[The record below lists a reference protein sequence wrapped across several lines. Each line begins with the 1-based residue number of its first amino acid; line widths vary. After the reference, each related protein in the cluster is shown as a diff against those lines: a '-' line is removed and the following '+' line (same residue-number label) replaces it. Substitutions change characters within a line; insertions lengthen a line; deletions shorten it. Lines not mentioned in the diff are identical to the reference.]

1 MASPIRDKRANRRVG
16 VLAVLLALGLA
27 GGAARAFCL
36 QVGDAPHPAALARS
50 EHDGPAE
57 TIPAIRGTIFD
68 ATGVPL
74 AIGEQETTV
83 VADPQQV
90 ENPRG
95 IALAAHALL
104 GANANALYPQLL
116 DRKRQF
122 VFIERFADPTSAARF
137 L

>member
-27 GGAARAFCL
+27 GMFARAFWL
-36 QVGDAPHPAALARS
+36 QVVDAPHLAALARS

-74 AIGEQETTV
+74 AIGEQETTI

-95 IALAAHALL
+95 GALAATALP
-104 GANANALYPQLL
+104 GATA
-116 DRKRQF
+116 
-122 VFIERFADPTSAARF
+122 SAT
-137 L
+137 